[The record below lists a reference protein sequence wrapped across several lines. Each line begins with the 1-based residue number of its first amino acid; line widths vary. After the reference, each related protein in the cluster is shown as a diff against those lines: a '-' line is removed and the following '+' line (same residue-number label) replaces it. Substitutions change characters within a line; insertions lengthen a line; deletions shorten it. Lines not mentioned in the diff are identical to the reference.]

1 MYRARSV
8 MSRSFRITYAWN
20 AAIMMENLWPRRLN
34 EDEANSCKKSKGFLQ
49 LFFCDFLLLFF
60 LVPSIMLSY

>member
-1 MYRARSV
+1 MTES
-8 MSRSFRITYAWN
+8 
-20 AAIMMENLWPRRLN
+20 LWPRRLN